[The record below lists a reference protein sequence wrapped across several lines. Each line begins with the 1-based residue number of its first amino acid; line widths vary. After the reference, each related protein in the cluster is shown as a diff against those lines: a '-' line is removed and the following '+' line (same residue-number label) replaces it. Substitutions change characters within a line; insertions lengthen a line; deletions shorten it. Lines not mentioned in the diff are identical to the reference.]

1 MENSYKRTLE
11 GYLLQAVEIIQ
22 QNRESLLADWDET
35 KVSLG
40 QTVRNPEAVQAIEG
54 LLFDILLEKHQSL
67 PEFEKCLKQFHFR
80 SVYFQNSDN
89 ELFILLTWLEKTIQQ
104 VLRETET
111 VSELDC
117 KAVQYLFLKLN
128 QFLFSSEHQRNI
140 TPHWQDSVFLF
151 QQWLITSSRFLDTA
165 QRIASGLVHFT
176 PFTRCAVFT
185 KSPGDALGVGLVGY
199 KVEGIP
205 SIKEELINVP
215 LLKNHLKRLERME
228 PIFIEE
234 ASLHF
239 PGEYAE
245 KFNLESVAVLPLYVP
260 SQNKLIGIVILDKGP
275 GNRFS
280 PVAETFS
287 ALIQFGQIAGEM
299 LYKHWGDFKLSA
311 ASKKI
316 NLSPREME
324 VLHYIAEG
332 HSINEAA
339 DELFLSSYT
348 VRDYVASIIKKM
360 KAKNRSHAISI
371 AYQRGLISS

>member
-1 MENSYKRTLE
+1 MENSYRMTLE
-11 GYLLQAVEIIQ
+11 GYLMHAVDTIQ
-22 QNRESLLADWDET
+22 QNREDLLGNWRET
-35 KVSLG
+35 KTSLG
-40 QTVRNPEAVQAIEG
+40 QTVRKQEAIQAIEG
-54 LLFDILLEKHQSL
+54 LLFDILLEKHHSIQD
-67 PEFEKCLKQFHFR
+67 FEKHLKQFHFR

-104 VLRETET
+104 VLREKET

-128 QFLFSSEHQRNI
+128 QFLFASEHQRKI
-140 TPHWQDSVFLF
+140 SPHWQDSVFLF
-151 QQWLITSSRFLDTA
+151 QQWLISSSRFFDTA

-185 KSPGDALGVGLVGY
+185 KSPGDGLGVGLVGY
-199 KVEGIP
+199 KVEGIS
-205 SIKEELINVP
+205 SIKEELINIP
-215 LLKNHLKRLERME
+215 LIKNHMKRLERME

-239 PGEYAE
+239 PGEYTE

-275 GNRFS
+275 GNRFA

-299 LYKHWGDFKLSA
+299 LYKYWGDFKLSA

-316 NLSPREME
+316 PLSPRELE

-339 DELFLSSYT
+339 EQLYLSSYT
-348 VRDYVASIIKKM
+348 VRDYVASIIKKTE
-360 KAKNRSHAISI
+360 AKNRSHAISI
-371 AYQRGLISS
+371 AYQHGLIS